1 MNFEDFIREE
11 SAPVDTP
18 VEEDASEI
26 DVQKAVVEAL
36 AADKAE
42 IEEEVKSLREKE
54 NFLSGEN
61 TRLAAEVARLK
72 EELERALD
80 SQKKI
85 DEFLSKEVENDGRDK
100 VALLDRSFELPDRFE
115 GETRDHV
122 IEILR
127 EAKITAEKDGR
138 LRRAQILEAVL
149 LENEPVGILAEKRA
163 ALEKLFADNQ
173 YILNGEVINRLDK
186 LTIQHKCGENYLLP
200 AEIVKRLY

>member
-11 SAPVDTP
+11 SAPVDIP

-54 NFLSGEN
+54 NFLSEEN

-149 LENEPVGILAEKRA
+149 LENEPVGILAEKRVE
-163 ALEKLFADNQ
+163 LEKLFADNQ

-186 LTIQHKCGENYLLP
+186 LTIQYKCGKNYLLP
-200 AEIVKRLY
+200 AEIIKRLY

>member
-54 NFLSGEN
+54 NFLSEEN

-80 SQKKI
+80 CQKKI

-163 ALEKLFADNQ
+163 ALEKLFADNL

-200 AEIVKRLY
+200 TEIVKRLY

>member
-11 SAPVDTP
+11 SAPVDIP

-54 NFLSGEN
+54 NFLSEEN
-61 TRLAAEVARLK
+61 TRLATEVARLK
-72 EELERALD
+72 EELERALE

-127 EAKITAEKDGR
+127 EAKTTAEKDGR

>member
-11 SAPVDTP
+11 SASVDTP

-54 NFLSGEN
+54 NFLSEEN

>member
-11 SAPVDTP
+11 SAPVDIP

-54 NFLSGEN
+54 DFLSEEN

-72 EELERALD
+72 EELERALE

>member
-54 NFLSGEN
+54 NFLSEEN

-72 EELERALD
+72 EELEHALD

>member
-54 NFLSGEN
+54 NFLSEEN

-72 EELERALD
+72 EELERALE

-149 LENEPVGILAEKRA
+149 LENDPVGILAEKRA

>member
-54 NFLSGEN
+54 NFLSEEN

-122 IEILR
+122 IEVLR

>member
-54 NFLSGEN
+54 NFLSEEN

>member
-54 NFLSGEN
+54 NFLSEEN

-80 SQKKI
+80 FQKKI

>member
-54 NFLSGEN
+54 NFLSEEN

-72 EELERALD
+72 EELERALE

-85 DEFLSKEVENDGRDK
+85 DEFLSKEVENDGLDK

>member
-18 VEEDASEI
+18 VDEDASEI

-85 DEFLSKEVENDGRDK
+85 DEFLSKEVENDRRDK

>member
-1 MNFEDFIREE
+1 MNFEDFIRDE

-42 IEEEVKSLREKE
+42 IEEEVKSLRQKE
-54 NFLSGEN
+54 NFLSEEN

-72 EELERALD
+72 EELERALE

-100 VALLDRSFELPDRFE
+100 VALLDRSFELPDRFV

>member
-1 MNFEDFIREE
+1 MNFEDFIRDE

-42 IEEEVKSLREKE
+42 IEEEVKSLRQKE
-54 NFLSGEN
+54 NFLSEEN

-72 EELERALD
+72 EELERALE

>member
-54 NFLSGEN
+54 NFLSEEN

-72 EELERALD
+72 EELERALE

>member
-54 NFLSGEN
+54 NFLSEEN
-61 TRLAAEVARLK
+61 TRLAAEVARLN

>member
-54 NFLSGEN
+54 NFLSEEN

-200 AEIVKRLY
+200 AEILKRLY

>member
-54 NFLSGEN
+54 NFLSEEN

-72 EELERALD
+72 EELERAID

>member
-54 NFLSGEN
+54 NFLSEEN
-61 TRLAAEVARLK
+61 TRLAAEAARLK
-72 EELERALD
+72 EEHERALD
-80 SQKKI
+80 SQMKI

>member
-42 IEEEVKSLREKE
+42 IEEEVKSLRQKE
-54 NFLSGEN
+54 NFLSEEN

-72 EELERALD
+72 EELEHALD

-138 LRRAQILEAVL
+138 HRRAQILEAVL

-200 AEIVKRLY
+200 SEIVKRLY

>member
-54 NFLSGEN
+54 NFLSEEN

-72 EELERALD
+72 EEFERALD

-200 AEIVKRLY
+200 TEIVKRLY

>member
-54 NFLSGEN
+54 NFLSEEN

-200 AEIVKRLY
+200 TEIVKRLY

>member
-54 NFLSGEN
+54 NFLSEEN

-80 SQKKI
+80 CQKKI

-200 AEIVKRLY
+200 TEIVKRLY

>member
-1 MNFEDFIREE
+1 LW
-11 SAPVDTP
+11 T
-18 VEEDASEI
+18 
-26 DVQKAVVEAL
+26 Q
-36 AADKAE
+36 
-42 IEEEVKSLREKE
+42 
-54 NFLSGEN
+54 NFLSEEN

-72 EELERALD
+72 EELERALE